1 MDQRHGPWSK
11 KKSLIKCITRML
23 RYTAAII
30 WRVGVSSVKVAEICN
45 SCDIFHSEGL
55 TPNQLSKKRVE
66 RLKSDSFS

>member
-1 MDQRHGPWSK
+1 
-11 KKSLIKCITRML
+11 ML